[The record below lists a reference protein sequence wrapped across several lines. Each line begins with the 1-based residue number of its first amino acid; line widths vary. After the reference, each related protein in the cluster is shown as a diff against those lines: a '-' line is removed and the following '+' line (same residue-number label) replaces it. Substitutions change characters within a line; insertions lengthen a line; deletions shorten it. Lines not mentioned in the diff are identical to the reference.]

1 MWANI
6 EPFWLFSHTIG
17 QCVEKLSNSE
27 LKREQLTAAWL
38 GQRKQKKKKKR
49 IHSTQQHSV
58 PNVSRPVAQKNG
70 MEAYHQAAALLG
82 PLISWPVW
90 KKFCQ
95 HCTAGWPGIW
105 RWFHWLDACTK
116 FLHHHSKCIVHR
128 TKCASVKTLK
138 QLAAEILQQPWWW
151 LHPVPAGRTFWH
163 GHNLCPLVKC

>member
-1 MWANI
+1 M
-6 EPFWLFSHTIG
+6 
-17 QCVEKLSNSE
+17 

-38 GQRKQKKKKKR
+38 GQRKQKKKKEKR

-58 PNVSRPVAQKNG
+58 PNVSRPVAQNNG

-105 RWFHWLDACTK
+105 RWFHRLDSCTK
-116 FLHHHSKCIVHR
+116 LLYRHSKCIVRGPNARVSKHWNSWQR
-128 TKCASVKTLK
+128 KYYSGLHGGCILFRQEELSDMAIISAPLLKC
-138 QLAAEILQQPWWW
+138 
-151 LHPVPAGRTFWH
+151 
-163 GHNLCPLVKC
+163 